1 MKPPSLLDLAD
12 EQYVLL
18 TTTRR
23 SGVDVATPVWV
34 GRDGD
39 ALIVTTARDAGKT
52 KRIRHT
58 PRVTLQACD
67 RVGRPLDGAPVVVGH
82 AVVDES
88 AEGRERL
95 VALFKQKY
103 GAQYLAILGLQKLRG
118 TTDRSVTLRI
128 TAPVAPGGHPAE

>member
-1 MKPPSLLDLAD
+1 MTTPSLLDLAD

-95 VALFKQKY
+95 VALFKRKY

-128 TAPVAPGGHPAE
+128 TAPVAPSRHPAE